1 MSDAVFK
8 YDFTPHKT
16 LLSNLKI
23 GIVTAMW
30 NSDVTS
36 ELYRGAL
43 DTLISLGVSN
53 KNVIEL
59 QVAGAFELPLGA
71 SQLIHKSHCDGVI
84 ALGCVIKGDT
94 PHFDYVCDG
103 ATQGIMTLMLATQK
117 PIGFG
122 LITTLNHQQ
131 ALERTGGIHG
141 HKGREAAETVL
152 QQLIE
157 YQNL

>member
-8 YDFTPHKT
+8 YDFTPHIHFLTNQKV
-16 LLSNLKI
+16 

-30 NSDVTS
+30 NQDITS
-36 ELYRGAL
+36 VLKHGA
-43 DTLISLGVSN
+43 IESLLGLGI
-53 KNVIEL
+53 KPHNVFQIN
-59 QVAGAFELPLGA
+59 VPGAFELPLGA
-71 SQLIHKSHCDGVI
+71 LQLFKQKHCDAVI

-94 PHFDYVCDG
+94 PHFDYVCQG
-103 ATQGIMTLMLATQK
+103 ATQGIMSLGLQVEK

-122 LITTLNHQQ
+122 LITTLTHKQ
-131 ALERTGGIHG
+131 AVERTGGIHG
-141 HKGREAAETVL
+141 HKGVEATETVL